1 MIAHRVTFEIG
12 EAEVGQSP
20 PSVFERGTMSLGRE
34 QLVLDAPDAG
44 TILDE
49 SIKRLRW
56 CRHHATSGF
65 GARTN
70 SHERQAAHSAEDG
83 KAATG
88 RQRNNETSPTAASQ
102 STPGEVR
109 I

>member
-56 CRHHATSGF
+56 CR
-65 GARTN
+65 
-70 SHERQAAHSAEDG
+70 
-83 KAATG
+83 
-88 RQRNNETSPTAASQ
+88 AASCDFWFWRADEQ
-102 STPGEVR
+102 P
-109 I
+109 